1 MSGLHGLLVGGG
13 RLLRQDSPNLS
24 SQTELKRRPDNRW
37 YVTNYLRVATP
48 AKVVGEPGAGWHL
61 EGSINID
68 ARDLL

>member
-1 MSGLHGLLVGGG
+1 MACLWEVADCSGKIVRTSL
-13 RLLRQDSPNLS
+13 PKP
-24 SQTELKRRPDNRW
+24 ELKRRPDNRW
-37 YVTNYLRVATP
+37 YVTNYLRVPTP